1 MWHPSF
7 SFCLAIGGWATKEI
21 LTHKVFGKPEG
32 RYLHSGEEVW
42 RCPVSGDCW
51 SPSLAPPSF
60 PRNHQVAARLAL
72 AGDAFS
78 LADAVEGAWLSGEGL
93 AISAKIWCHV
103 DLRIAG
109 KTWRTVLEEQ
119 MPILVWLPRYPKEN
133 LSADFAGAMTLGCIL
148 IGQSLAHANL
158 CMVNLINGPYSCML
172 PPIVYAFF
180 GTCVHASVG
189 TGGLVSLL
197 TGEVMA
203 DQGDLAERTQRVAI
217 LTALVGNLPFGGVI
231 MALMGLLQLS
241 FLVRFL
247 SRPALSGFIT
257 ASALLIILSQV
268 APMLGLPSW
277 ASKGGILN
285 VLRHHIKYLEM
296 MDPATTGLSVVA
308 VIFLMNAKKLKK
320 VRYLKFIGD
329 FKELV
334 LLAASAVF
342 CDYYNPSVDAEFQIK
357 IVGEMPAGL
366 PSFVLP
372 VQSAEDWKIELIPGA
387 ILVAFV
393 VFLSSFA
400 GAKKFAMQ
408 DGYQIRAF
416 NELMGLG
423 IANILGAFFGAVPTQ
438 IGLSR
443 MGIAHQAG
451 IRSQLGANILV
462 GVVVCLGVVLF
473 SRHSLFSKLITT
485 VYLERYIEHVPM
497 CVLNAIIVN
506 GASHLTEFDQAKDL
520 WAYATNERYNWK
532 TRGDMLT
539 WIIGFSCTLYF
550 GAFQGCLAKMS
561 KYCMLSAV
569 FASLIIILYQVVNPD
584 IVQLGFRSSDH
595 VEDDRA
601 RKWMAL
607 DREGATR
614 EPGILVLRLEGPLFY
629 ANVERLQEW
638 ELELQEKEEIIGIVL
653 SASAIPF
660 MDTTAVQSLAALSKT
675 CADRG
680 TLFCIANTFG
690 QTGRIAADQLE
701 PILEDAVKDP
711 FLKSQIRNCSSV
723 DDFILL
729 IRKYR
734 ETIGKTIS
742 HRFCRAS
749 TIQTKSIYKPR

>member
-1 MWHPSF
+1 
-7 SFCLAIGGWATKEI
+7 
-21 LTHKVFGKPEG
+21 
-32 RYLHSGEEVW
+32 
-42 RCPVSGDCW
+42 
-51 SPSLAPPSF
+51 
-60 PRNHQVAARLAL
+60 
-72 AGDAFS
+72 
-78 LADAVEGAWLSGEGL
+78 
-93 AISAKIWCHV
+93 
-103 DLRIAG
+103 
-109 KTWRTVLEEQ
+109 

-133 LSADFAGAMTLGCIL
+133 LSVDFAGAMTLGCIL

-197 TGEVMA
+197 TGEVMS
-203 DQGDLAERTQRVAI
+203 DQGDLAERTKRVAI
-217 LTALVGNLPFGGVI
+217 LTALVGFI

-257 ASALLIILSQV
+257 ASALLIMLSQV
-268 APMLGLPSW
+268 APMLGLPNW

-285 VLRHHIKYLEM
+285 VLRHHIKYLEL

-342 CDYYNPSVDAEFQIK
+342 CNYYNPSVDAELQIK

-366 PSFVLP
+366 PSFVMP
-372 VQSAEDWKIELIPGA
+372 VQSPEDWKIVKELIPGA

-416 NELMGLG
+416 NELRGLG
-423 IANILGAFFGAVPTQ
+423 IANFVGAFFGAVPTQ

-473 SRHSLFSKLITT
+473 S
-485 VYLERYIEHVPM
+485 RYIEHVPM

-539 WIIGFSCTLYF
+539 WIVGFSCTLYF
-550 GAFQGCLAKMS
+550 GAFQG
-561 KYCMLSAV
+561 MLSAV

-584 IVQLGFRSSDH
+584 IVQLGFRASDH
-595 VEDDRA
+595 LEDDRA

-638 ELELQEKEEIIGIVL
+638 VEEEELELQEKEDIIGIVL

-660 MDTTAVQSLAALSKT
+660 MDTTAIHSLVALSKT

-680 TLFCIANTFG
+680 TLFCMANTFG
-690 QTGRIAADQLE
+690 QTGRIAQDQLE

-711 FLKSQIRNCSSV
+711 FLKSQVRNCSSV

-734 ETIGKTIS
+734 ETIGQSIS
-742 HRFCRAS
+742 HRLVRAS

>member
-1 MWHPSF
+1 MLSEPLTS
-7 SFCLAIGGWATKEI
+7 SSSKKQGGKSWK
-21 LTHKVFGKPEG
+21 
-32 RYLHSGEEVW
+32 
-42 RCPVSGDCW
+42 
-51 SPSLAPPSF
+51 
-60 PRNHQVAARLAL
+60 
-72 AGDAFS
+72 
-78 LADAVEGAWLSGEGL
+78 
-93 AISAKIWCHV
+93 KI
-103 DLRIAG
+103 
-109 KTWRTVLEEQ
+109 LEEQ
-119 MPILVWLPRYPKEN
+119 VPILVWLPRYPKEN
-133 LSADFAGAMTLGCIL
+133 LSADLAGAMTLGCIL

-203 DQGDLAERTQRVAI
+203 DQGDLAERTQKVAI
-217 LTALVGNLPFGGVI
+217 LTAMVGVI

-277 ASKGGILN
+277 ASKGGIVN
-285 VLRHHIKYLEM
+285 VVRHHIKYLEM
-296 MDPATTGLSVVA
+296 MDPATTGLSLVGLL
-308 VIFLMNAKKLKK
+308 FLMNAKKLKK
-320 VRYLKFIGD
+320 VPFLKFIGD

-334 LLAASAVF
+334 LLAASAIF
-342 CDYYNPSVDAEFQIK
+342 CNYYNPEVDQDLKIK
-357 IVGEMPAGL
+357 IVGKMPAGL
-366 PSFVLP
+366 PHFVLP
-372 VQSAEDWKIELIPGA
+372 VQSSADWQVVKELLPGA

-400 GAKKFAMQ
+400 GAKKFAMK

-416 NELMGLG
+416 NELMALG
-423 IANILGAFFGAVPTQ
+423 FANFLGAFFGAVPTQ

-451 IRSQLGANILV
+451 IRSQLGANVLV

-473 SRHSLFSKLITT
+473 S
-485 VYLERYIEHVPM
+485 RYIEHVPM

-506 GASHLTEFDQAKDL
+506 GASHLTEFDQAIDL
-520 WAYATNERYNWK
+520 WAYATNEKYNWT

-539 WIIGFSCTLYF
+539 WIVGFCCTLYF
-550 GAFQGCLAKMS
+550 GAFQG
-561 KYCMLSAV
+561 MLSAV
-569 FASLIIILYQVVNPD
+569 LASLIIILYQVVNPD
-584 IVQLGFRSSDH
+584 IVQLGFRKGDA
-595 VEDDRA
+595 VDAERA
-601 RKWMAL
+601 RKWMSLERQGAI
-607 DREGATR
+607 RES
-614 EPGILVLRLEGPLFY
+614 GILVLRLEGPLFY

-638 ELELQEKEEIIGIVL
+638 IEEEELELQDTEELIGIVV

-660 MDTTAVQSLAALSKT
+660 MDTTAVQTLKALSKT

-680 TLFCIANTFG
+680 VLFCIANTFG

-701 PILEDAVKDP
+701 PLLEDAVKDP
-711 FLKSQIRNCSSV
+711 FLKTQVKSCSSV
-723 DDFILL
+723 DDFIEL
-729 IRKYR
+729 IRRYR
-734 ETIGKTIS
+734 ETIDKSIS
-742 HRFCRAS
+742 HRLVRAS
-749 TIQTKSIYKPR
+749 TIQARSVYKPKNVIQAA